1 MRKPMLQKIILVVL
15 VAAAFLAEGAHSE
28 HLVGIRR

>member
-1 MRKPMLQKIILVVL
+1 MRKKAMLAIRLLVL
-15 VAAAFLAEGAHSE
+15 VAAAFFAEGAHSE